1 VDSFW
6 DFFVGPFEPVYM
18 RRALVEVVLLSIA
31 SGVLGSW
38 VVLRRLAFLSHAL
51 GHATFPALVV
61 AYIAGWSI
69 FGTALA
75 TSIVVAIGI
84 GLLSTRPELAD
95 GVAVGV
101 VLSAGVAVGAVLVSN
116 VTDPGVGAN
125 TILFGSLLALDDADL
140 WRSGVAAALALAVGA
155 GLGRSLLAATFD
167 RPQARSM
174 GLPVNL
180 LDILLLCALAVTVSV
195 AVSIVGSLMLSGL
208 ILIPAAAAR
217 LVTRR
222 LRSLQVVATGLC
234 MGAGVVGLWGSVR
247 LDAPPGACIALAALL
262 VLALVAAVSSA
273 ASTRLTPWVGQR
285 PS

>member
-1 VDSFW
+1 
-6 DFFVGPFEPVYM
+6 M
-18 RRALVEVVLLSIA
+18 QRALVEVILLSVA

-38 VVLRRLAFLSHAL
+38 VVLRRLAFMSHAL

-75 TSIVVAIGI
+75 TSLAVAVGI
-84 GLLSTRPELAD
+84 GALSTRPELSD

-125 TILFGSLLALDDADL
+125 TILFGSLLTLDDADL
-140 WRSGVAAALALAVGA
+140 WRSGAAAALALAVGA
-155 GLGRSLLAATFD
+155 GLGRSLLVATFD
-167 RPQARSM
+167 RPQARVS
-174 GLPVNL
+174 GIPVGA
-180 LDILLLCALAVTVSV
+180 LDTLLLCALANTVAV

-222 LRSLQVVATGLC
+222 LRALQLAATGLC
-234 MGAGVVGLWGSVR
+234 LCASLGGLWLSVR
-247 LDAPPGACIALAALL
+247 LDAPPGACIAVAAL
-262 VLALVAAVSSA
+262 VLLAVVAAIQATGGVK
-273 ASTRLTPWVGQR
+273 RLSPTWG
-285 PS
+285 

>member
-1 VDSFW
+1 
-6 DFFVGPFEPVYM
+6 M
-18 RRALVEVVLLSIA
+18 RRALVEVALLSIA

-75 TSIVVAIGI
+75 TAIVVAVGI

-125 TILFGSLLALDDADL
+125 TILFGSLLSIDDADL
-140 WRSGVAAALALAVGA
+140 WRSAAAAALALVVGA

-167 RPQARSM
+167 RPQARASAV
-174 GLPVNL
+174 PVGL
-180 LDILLLCALAVTVSV
+180 LDTLLLCALAVTVAV

-208 ILIPAAAAR
+208 ILIPAVAAR
-217 LVTRR
+217 LVTTR
-222 LRSLQVVATGLC
+222 LGSLQLAATGLC
-234 MGAGVVGLWGSVR
+234 LGASVAGLWLSVR
-247 LDAPPGACIALAALL
+247 FDAPPGACIALAAAVLL
-262 VLALVAAVSSA
+262 GVVAGARQLGRRRMAVHA
-273 ASTRLTPWVGQR
+273 WG
-285 PS
+285 